1 MDQSNSDLNACQKLS
16 QKLGE
21 NITKCQNNIYVRKKI
36 SLAPKLLLFCD
47 RIFKPQFCKGF
58 GGITIRQSGNYF

>member
-21 NITKCQNNIYVRKKI
+21 NITKCQNNIYVRKIFAMEFLSRNFVKD
-36 SLAPKLLLFCD
+36 LDKL
-47 RIFKPQFCKGF
+47 Q
-58 GGITIRQSGNYF
+58 